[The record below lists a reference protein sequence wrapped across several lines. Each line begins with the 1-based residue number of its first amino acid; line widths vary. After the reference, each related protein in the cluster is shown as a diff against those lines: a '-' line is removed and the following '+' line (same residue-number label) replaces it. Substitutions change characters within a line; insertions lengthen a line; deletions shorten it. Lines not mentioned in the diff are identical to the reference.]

1 METKQLRIITAK
13 ADIAEIVDEG
23 AKTKSEI
30 ETLTEKDKKFKAKIA
45 SYVEDEM
52 DEGEIS
58 VRLAGN
64 KSIAVVTA
72 MESYEIRASSPS
84 YAGAQIAISAGLLA
98 DVVKC
103 DRSLAV
109 PLAEIDKAAEIL
121 KKAGISALVSETYS
135 VNPEAYRDMS
145 DNIGVSPNVLQA
157 RAALRECT
165 SKNVT
170 FRVKYEKDK

>member
-98 DVVKC
+98 DIVKC
-103 DRSLAV
+103 DRNLAV

>member
-1 METKQLRIITAK
+1 MEKQLRIITAK
-13 ADIAEIVDEG
+13 ADIAKVVDEG
-23 AKTKSEI
+23 AKVKSEI
-30 ETLTEKDKKFKAKIA
+30 EALTEKDKKFKAKIA

-52 DEGEIS
+52 EDGEIS

-64 KSIAVVTA
+64 KSTAVVSA
-72 MESYEIRASSPS
+72 VESYEIRASSPS
-84 YAGAQIAISAGLLA
+84 YVGAQIAISAGLLA

-109 PLAEIDKAAEIL
+109 VPAEIDKAAEIL
-121 KKAGISALVSETYS
+121 RKAGVSALVQETYS
-135 VNPEAYRDMS
+135 VNPEAYREMS
-145 DNIGVSPNVLQA
+145 DVGISPNVLQA
-157 RAALRECT
+157 RAALRECV